1 LALGAGTL
9 ARGGVPHWPPVAA
22 AAAGIVLL
30 AFGAGCAAF
39 FLRYCLARVLL
50 SDRGFVLTGPLRAP
64 EDVPWSE
71 VVAWRRVRI
80 GAGPAT
86 LRIVHGP
93 GRRRLSVPMIYEDS
107 HLLEIGLG
115 QGRFPMV

>member
-9 ARGGVPHWPPVAA
+9 ARGGVPQWPPVAA

-39 FLRYCLARVLL
+39 FLRYCLARLLL

-64 EDVPWSE
+64 EDVPWSD

-115 QGRFPMV
+115 QGRFPTV